1 MLGRYKVEVVKSF
14 RIKDDKSRGIFLLTR
29 DEGRSYHLIIGDINF
44 LDDYV
49 SLPPDWFMC
58 SEINSYKL
66 NPPTQEVIER
76 DVQGYLGRALELR
89 EMCLFKKPKRR
100 RNRTSFDPNTKIIS
114 LGY

>member
-14 RIKDDKSRGIFLLTR
+14 RIKDDKSRGVFLLTR
-29 DEGRSYHLIIGDINF
+29 DEGRSYCLIIGDINF
-44 LDDYV
+44 LDDYF

-66 NPPTQEVIER
+66 SPPTREVIER
-76 DVQGYLGRALELR
+76 DVEGYLGRDLDLR
-89 EMCLFKKPKRR
+89 EMCLFRKSKRR
-100 RNRTSFDPNTKIIS
+100 RNRDLVDPNSKIIS